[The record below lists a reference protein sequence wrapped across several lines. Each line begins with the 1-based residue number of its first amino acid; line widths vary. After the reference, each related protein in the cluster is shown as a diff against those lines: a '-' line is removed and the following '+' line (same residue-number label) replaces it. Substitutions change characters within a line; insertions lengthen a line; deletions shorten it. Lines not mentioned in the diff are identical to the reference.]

1 MKNIK
6 SPSMNIT
13 PRCSKVLQKSENLA
27 NKHKQPPNEVFLLWA
42 LLTTPEGLAHKKL
55 VESGVNLESLVQAA
69 GQSAHQVD
77 SPLPMN
83 QLMQHIAGIASATG
97 NDFIGSEH
105 VLMGLLDCPNVVSL
119 FESCEQDIDA
129 VREQFMAAAGY
140 GEEAPTQS
148 VKGNGKSPA
157 LEVFGRNL
165 NEEAR
170 AGKLDPVVGRSEQ
183 ITRMMQILCRRT
195 KNNPILI
202 GEAGVGKTAVV
213 EGLAQSIANGEVPEI
228 LAKKKIF
235 LLDMAKMVAGTKY
248 RGQFEERLKVVLKE
262 CEKDKDILIFLDE
275 IHTIVGAGSAGGS
288 MDASNMLK
296 PALSR
301 GELQCIGA
309 TTENEYRQYIEKDA
323 ALERRFQ
330 TVSVPPT
337 SVSETVEILKGLRAK
352 LEEHHKIQIP
362 DQAITSSTQLADRY
376 ISQRHLPDKAIDVL
390 DEACSRVR
398 MRLQQEA
405 KLRQQAIADLQDK
418 KTAAIEQ
425 KNFGLA
431 DDLAKKQA
439 ELQEEPPTPRVT
451 EPDIHTT
458 VTKMTGIPSGQLSQ
472 DDTARVLGLERWLN
486 EKLVGQGAAITSIC
500 RTIRRSKADLQDP
513 QRPLGSFLLLGPTGT
528 GKTYL
533 TKLLGEQMY
542 GSSDSV
548 IQIDMSEY
556 MEKHAVSRLV
566 GAAPGYVG
574 YDEGGQLTEAVRKK
588 PHSIVLFDEVEKAHP
603 DALNLLLQI
612 LEEGKLTDSSG
623 RKINFRNCLVFLTSN
638 IGSAAFAKSSSIGF
652 GPTGPDIKKEAAV
665 LEEAKHSFR
674 PELLNRLSDIIVFSP
689 LQRSEISQITDLEI
703 TKVTT
708 RLRNKNIQLVVSE
721 QAHAFLVD
729 RAYSAE
735 FGARHVRRTVEKYLE
750 ECLVEPLLQRT
761 DTQDARWMVDLSGQ
775 KLEVCSHPHPSSPHE
790 HEAPRL

>member
-1 MKNIK
+1 
-6 SPSMNIT
+6 MNIT
-13 PRCSKVLQKSENLA
+13 PRSSKILQKSENLA
-27 NKHKQPPNEVFLLWA
+27 SKHKQPPNEIYLLWA

-55 VESGVNLESLVQAA
+55 LESGVSLEALTKAA
-69 GQSAHQVD
+69 GQSAPQLD
-77 SPLPMN
+77 SPLPTN
-83 QLMQHIAGIASATG
+83 QLMQHIAGIAASTG

-105 VLMGLLDCPNVVSL
+105 ILMGLLDCPNVVNL
-119 FESCEQDIDA
+119 FESCDQNIEA
-129 VREQFMAAAGY
+129 VREQFMSAAGHEQE
-140 GEEAPTQS
+140 GAVIPTNG
-148 VKGNGKSPA
+148 GNTKSPA

-165 NEEAR
+165 TEEAQS
-170 AGKLDPVVGRSEQ
+170 GKLDPVVGRSEQ

-213 EGLAQSIANGEVPEI
+213 EGLAQAIASGEVPEI
-228 LAKKKIF
+228 LAKRKIF

-262 CEKDKDILIFLDE
+262 CEKDPEVIIFLDE

-309 TTENEYRQYIEKDA
+309 TTEQEYRKYIEKDA

-330 TVSVPPT
+330 TVSVPPA

-352 LEEHHKIQIP
+352 LEEHHKLQIP
-362 DQAITSSTQLADRY
+362 DEAITNAAQLADRY
-376 ISQRHLPDKAIDVL
+376 ISQRHLPDKAIDVI

-398 MRLQQEA
+398 MRLQQES
-405 KLRQQAIADLQDK
+405 KLRQEAIADLQVK
-418 KTAAIEQ
+418 KNNAVEQ
-425 KNFGLA
+425 KNFRLA
-431 DDLAKKQA
+431 DDLAQKQA
-439 ELQEEPPTPRVT
+439 ELQEEPPPPRVT
-451 EPDIHTT
+451 DQDIHTT
-458 VTKMTGIPSGQLSQ
+458 LTKMTGIPSGQLSQ
-472 DDTARVLGLERWLN
+472 DDTSRILGLERWLN
-486 EKLVGQGAAITSIC
+486 ERLVGQEPAVTTIC

-513 QRPLGSFLLLGPTGT
+513 QRPLGAFLLLGPTGT

-542 GSSDSV
+542 GSAESV

-556 MEKHAVSRLV
+556 MEKHAVSRLI
-566 GAAPGYVG
+566 GAAPGYIG

-623 RKINFRNCLVFLTSN
+623 RKVNFRNCLIFLTSN
-638 IGSAAFAKSSSIGF
+638 IGSSAFSKAGSGSIGF
-652 GPTGPDIKKEAAV
+652 SPANSSAKVESVA
-665 LEEAKHSFR
+665 LEEAKRSFR
-674 PELLNRLSDIIVFSP
+674 PELLNRLSEIVVFSP
-689 LQRSEISQITDLEI
+689 LPKSEISRITDLEI
-703 TKVTT
+703 SKVAA
-708 RLRNKNIQLVVSE
+708 RLKEKNIHLSVTE

-729 RAYSAE
+729 RAFSTE

-750 ECLVEPLLQRT
+750 ECLIEPLLQRT
-761 DTQDARWMVDLSGQ
+761 GTQEAQWNVDLSGQ
-775 KLEVCSHPHPSSPHE
+775 SLAVRVQSSAPSPHE
-790 HEAPRL
+790 QPNPPRV